1 MADNLTTQSTTP
13 ATVPASSVISTEE
26 VVTLNGSAVTAQHVQ
41 RVAAAIRTA
50 DGTAVDL
57 PGDSA
62 NGLDVDVTRVSG
74 TVAVS
79 GPLTDTELRAAA
91 VPVSDGGSSITVDG
105 PLTDTQLRAVA
116 VPVSGTVTANISGSI
131 SNSGFTVTNGSGA
144 SAVNVQ
150 DGGNSI
156 TVDGPLTD
164 AQLRATAVPVSGT
177 VTAGQG
183 TATSTAN
190 AWPAKMTDGTN
201 VAAVKA
207 ALTAAV
213 ASDPALV
220 VAVSPNNAVAVTVD
234 GAITVGNTVTIQD
247 GGNQITVDGNV
258 TVGNA
263 SGVNAVN
270 IQDGGNSITVDGS
283 VSAAISGSISNT
295 SFGVNNGVGASAV
308 NIQDGGNSITIDGPV
323 AQGSPTSAA
332 LAWPTKTTDGTN
344 VAAVKAASTAA
355 VAADP
360 ALVVVVSPNTA
371 SLPLPTGAATEA
383 TLTHVHDDLQT
394 ELGLIKTYTSRIPTT
409 PASEHTTA
417 VSPHAARLTDGSAFY
432 KATTPSDTQPV
443 SIAATVTVDTELPAA
458 AALGDAV
465 SNPTAPAVGDCL
477 MLWNGATWQRARVPT
492 VFKAVSLTAATAET
506 TVWTPTTGK
515 KFRVMGMFLNA
526 GAATTLT
533 FKDNTAGTTIIEGY
547 ASATAAENLNFG
559 GMGGILSAA
568 ANNVLTVTRG
578 SSAALY
584 GMIWGTE
591 E

>member
-1 MADNLTTQSTTP
+1 MADNLTTQSATP

-26 VVTLNGSAVTAQHVQ
+26 VSTLNGGAVTAQHVQ

-50 DGTAVDL
+50 DGTAIDL
-57 PGDSA
+57 AGDAA
-62 NGLDVDVTRVSG
+62 NGLDVDVTRVAG

-79 GPLTDTELRAAA
+79 GPLTDT
-91 VPVSDGGSSITVDG
+91 
-105 PLTDTQLRAVA
+105 QLRASA
-116 VPVSGTVTANISGSI
+116 VPISGTVTANISGSI

-156 TVDGPLTD
+156 TVDGTT
-164 AQLRATAVPVSGT
+164 TANQGSPAST
-177 VTAGQG
+177 V
-183 TATSTAN
+183 N
-190 AWPAKMTDGTN
+190 AWPIRVTNGSNVVSVMAGSPPGSSDPALVVALSPNTNYAANSQYISVTDRVYT
-201 VAAVKA
+201 AAVKNA
-207 ALTAAV
+207 STAAV
-213 ASDPALV
+213 ATDPALV
-220 VAVSPNNAVAVTVD
+220 VAVSPNNAVAVTDGGGSITID
-234 GAITVGNTVTIQD
+234 GAVTVGNTVTIQD

-308 NIQDGGNSITIDGPV
+308 NIQDGGNSITVDGPV
-323 AQGSPTSAA
+323 TVNNGSGGGAVNIQ
-332 LAWPTKTTDGTN
+332 DGGNSIT
-344 VAAVKAASTAA
+344 V
-355 VAADP
+355 DGP
-360 ALVVVVSPNTA
+360 
-371 SLPLPTGAATEA
+371 
-383 TLTHVHDDLQT
+383 
-394 ELGLIKTYTSRIPTT
+394 
-409 PASEHTTA
+409 
-417 VSPHAARLTDGSAFY
+417 LTDTQMRASAV
-432 KATTPSDTQPV
+432 P
-443 SIAATVTVDTELPAA
+443 VDTELPAA
-458 AALGDAV
+458 AALGDTDG
-465 SNPTAPAVGDCL
+465 NPTAPGVGGFL
-477 MLWNGATWQRARVPT
+477 MLWNGAAWQRARVPIIFKT
-492 VFKAVSLTAATAET
+492 VALTAATAET
-506 TVWTPTTGK
+506 TVWTPGSNK